1 MLKEIKVSYKNEI
14 KRFELPK
21 TFKEL
26 KEIISKSYS
35 LNKDFQITY
44 LDDEQDCVIISNE
57 FDLEQTVLF
66 MEKQNCS
73 LLRISIILIDPN
85 DLDLKINFS
94 QGSSLN
100 LTPSPKIIKKN
111 EPAIEMKSIHKLQIE
126 NLEPQITAI
135 SKLMDKNESDIIEK
149 FKSLRLKFEKRIIK
163 QEILEILSKVK
174 CSKKKSQEQ
183 IISSKQNQYNQSK
196 SESKENVEE
205 FNSKK
210 ISDLIR
216 KKRQDIVKKF
226 SEKLMKKVK
235 EKLFKSN
242 NEMLPIKEEPVKK
255 KIVKGK
261 TLSIKKRDKEI
272 REYIVQQNKELK
284 DYLIEL
290 IDKKFQDF
298 SKSLINSEQK
308 IKKED
313 KIIQNDVA
321 SVNHL
326 SLKNFY
332 PFLLIFMQAG
342 KISRI

>member
-183 IISSKQNQYNQSK
+183 IISSIQNQ
-196 SESKENVEE
+196 
-205 FNSKK
+205 
-210 ISDLIR
+210 
-216 KKRQDIVKKF
+216 
-226 SEKLMKKVK
+226 
-235 EKLFKSN
+235 
-242 NEMLPIKEEPVKK
+242 
-255 KIVKGK
+255 
-261 TLSIKKRDKEI
+261 
-272 REYIVQQNKELK
+272 
-284 DYLIEL
+284 
-290 IDKKFQDF
+290 
-298 SKSLINSEQK
+298 
-308 IKKED
+308 
-313 KIIQNDVA
+313 
-321 SVNHL
+321 
-326 SLKNFY
+326 
-332 PFLLIFMQAG
+332 
-342 KISRI
+342 